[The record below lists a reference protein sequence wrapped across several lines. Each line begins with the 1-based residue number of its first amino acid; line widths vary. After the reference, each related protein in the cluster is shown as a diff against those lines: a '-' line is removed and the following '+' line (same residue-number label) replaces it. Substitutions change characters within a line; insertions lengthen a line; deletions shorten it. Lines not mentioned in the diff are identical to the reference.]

1 MPEGARDGYV
11 LWLGGIFDHATMLRR
26 PGVNPA
32 GRRMQLELVTALEE
46 QGVAVRTLGHAP
58 EPLWPKGRFRDPG
71 TDALEPGIRGDTVSY
86 WNLPGV
92 RMRSLSRSYLRGY
105 RRALSTHGV
114 PGLVLSYNAYPYN
127 IAVGQQAQAD
137 GVPWVP
143 IVADAPSAAER
154 PRHDAAVNDAAG
166 RVFLSWAEYTRATNP
181 EPKLHLDNGV
191 DALSIP
197 AVDRGLEAPP
207 VVVYTG
213 SLGPHA
219 GASYLVEAFRQ
230 VERDDIELWICGFG
244 SNADVDR
251 AAAEDPRVRF
261 LGLVPEERL
270 HEICER
276 ATLFVNPRPSSR
288 PGNAANFPSK
298 LLHYLKYGKPIISTW
313 TAGIEPGYRRVLT
326 VLEEETPECLARTIE
341 DVAAWGAERRADRAD
356 EVRRFVESEKLWSV
370 HAARLVGWAEGEL
383 GLRLR
388 NRAGRP

>member
-1 MPEGARDGYV
+1 MREGVRGGYV
-11 LWLGGIFDHATMLRR
+11 LWLGGIFDQATMLRR

-32 GRRMQLELVTALEE
+32 GRRMQLELVTALGER
-46 QGVAVRTLGHAP
+46 GVAVRALGHAP
-58 EPLWPKGRFRDPG
+58 EPVWPKGRFRDPG
-71 TDALEPGIRGDTVSY
+71 TDALEPGIDGDTVGY
-86 WNLPGV
+86 WNLPGL
-92 RMRSLSRSYLRGY
+92 RMRSLSRSYIGGY
-105 RRALSTHGV
+105 RRAVAEHGE
-114 PGLVLSYNAYPYN
+114 PALVLSYNAYPYN
-127 IAVGQQAQAD
+127 IAVGRHAQAG

-143 IVADAPSAAER
+143 VVADAPAPADR
-154 PRHDAAVNDAAG
+154 ARHDAAVNDAAG
-166 RVFLSWAEYTRATNP
+166 RVFLSWAEFRKASNP

-197 AVDRGLEAPP
+197 AVDRGLEVPP

-219 GASYLVEAFRQ
+219 GASYLVDAFRR
-230 VERDDIELWICGFG
+230 VERGDIELWICGFG

-261 LGLVPEERL
+261 LGLVPEARL

-276 ATLFVNPRPSSR
+276 ATMFVNPRPSSR
-288 PGNAANFPSK
+288 PGNAGNFPSK

-326 VLEEETPECLARTIE
+326 VLEEETAECLARTIE
-341 DVAAWGAERRADRAD
+341 DVASWDGERRAAVAG

-370 HAARLVGWAEGEL
+370 HAERLVRWVEQEL
-383 GLRLR
+383 GVRLR
-388 NRAGRP
+388 NGGEQP

>member
-1 MPEGARDGYV
+1 MREESRDPYV
-11 LWLGGIFDHATMLRR
+11 LWLGGIFDHDTMLRR

-32 GRRMQLELVTALEE
+32 GRRMQLELVTALEDR
-46 QGVAVRTLGHAP
+46 GVAVRTLGHAP
-58 EPLWPKGRFRDPG
+58 EPIWPKGRFRDPG
-71 TDALEPGIRGDTVSY
+71 TDALEPGIEGHTVGY
-86 WNLPGV
+86 WNLPGL
-92 RMRSLSRSYLRGY
+92 RMRSLSRSYVRGY
-105 RRALSTHGV
+105 RRAVSQHGE

-127 IAVGQQAQAD
+127 IAAGRHARAG

-143 IVADAPSAAER
+143 IVADPPSAAER
-154 PRHDAAVNDAAG
+154 ARHDAAVNDAAG
-166 RVFLSWAEYTRATNP
+166 RVFLSWAEYTKTSNP

-197 AVDRGLEAPP
+197 AVDRGLESPP

-219 GASYLVEAFRQ
+219 GASYLIDAFRQ
-230 VERDDIELWICGFG
+230 VERRDIELWICGFG

-251 AAAEDPRVRF
+251 AAAEDPRIRF

-270 HEICER
+270 HEICDR
-276 ATLFVNPRPSSR
+276 ATVFVNPRPSSR

-313 TAGIEPGYRRVLT
+313 TAGMEPGYRRVLT
-326 VLEEETPECLARTIE
+326 VLEEETPERLASTIE
-341 DVAAWGAERRADRAD
+341 DVASWDAERRAARAD

-370 HAARLVGWAEGEL
+370 HAERLVRWVEDEL
-383 GLRLR
+383 GVRLR
-388 NRAGRP
+388 SGAGRP